1 MSARQV
7 YAAVALC
14 AAIAHV
20 GALWNGFALDDLYIV
35 VTNPLVQSPH
45 GIWRA
50 FGEPYWP
57 GNLTGT
63 LYRPLA
69 IATFAIDR
77 LIGSAAWFHAVN
89 VLWHVGVAIGV
100 TALTRRWAGDRTAL
114 VAGLLFAIHPVHV
127 EAVANVVGRN
137 ELMAATFT
145 LLAVYAALVR
155 DSPGWS
161 AAALVAGIFSKEN
174 AAVTPAL
181 IAWGWMLGVAPLPSR
196 RRLAMYVVIW
206 VALAVAYGAV
216 RWSVLHA
223 YSGFQLAAPV
233 FLDQGPV
240 AMRLTAIS
248 AAVDVARLLVFPL
261 HLRADYSPLERTA
274 ITSVFDARFL
284 LTLAVLTV
292 WAALVWLAWRRG
304 RRLEA
309 YGLGWIAIAF
319 LPVANLLFP
328 TGIFLAERT
337 LYLPSAGFSLAAGA
351 WLTRVG
357 GGAVGQRGLPLVV
370 GMLVVAGAVRTVLR
384 VPAWRDNRSAV
395 LAMIEDAPLSYR
407 TWDYAGW
414 ELVWAGQSERAL
426 QAFLRAGE
434 LYPRD
439 ARIYLAAAHMAYTLE
454 RFAVADSLLA
464 QADRVCDRCVT
475 SYRNQA
481 GAARLRGDSRA
492 ADSLLARADRLARSA
507 P

>member
-1 MSARQV
+1 MPITDRSRHL
-7 YAAVALC
+7 YGAVALC
-14 AAIAHV
+14 AALVHV
-20 GALWNGFALDDLYIV
+20 GVLWNGFALDDLYIV
-35 VTNPLVQSPH
+35 VRNPLVHSPD

-77 LIGSAAWFHAVN
+77 LIGGAAWFHAVN
-89 VLWHVGVAIGV
+89 VLWHVGVTLGV
-100 TALTRRWAGDRTAL
+100 TVLARRWAGDGAAL
-114 VAGLLFAIHPVHV
+114 VAGLLFAVHPVHV
-127 EAVANVVGRN
+127 EAVAAVVGRN
-137 ELMAATFT
+137 ELMAAAFT

-161 AAALVAGIFSKEN
+161 VVALAAGIFSKEN

-181 IAWGWMLGVAPLPSR
+181 IAWGWMVGVAPLPPR
-196 RRLAMYVVIW
+196 RRLATYGATW
-206 VALAVAYGAV
+206 AALAVAYGII
-216 RWSVLHA
+216 RWSVLHPYA
-223 YSGFQLAAPV
+223 GFQLAAPV

-240 AMRLTAIS
+240 GMRLTAIS
-248 AAVDVARLLVFPL
+248 ALLDVARLLVFPL

-274 ITSVFDARFL
+274 VTSVLDARFL
-284 LTLAVLTV
+284 LTLAVLTA

-319 LPVANLLFP
+319 LPVSNLLFP
-328 TGIFLAERT
+328 TGIFVAERT
-337 LYLPSAGFSLAAGA
+337 LYLPSAGLTLAAGA
-351 WLTRVG
+351 LLARLDQRRL
-357 GGAVGQRGLPLVV
+357 AVVLSVLV
-370 GMLVVAGAVRTVLR
+370 LAGAARTILR
-384 VPAWRDNRSAV
+384 VPVWRDNRSAV

-407 TWDYAGW
+407 TWDYVGW
-414 ELVWAGQSERAL
+414 ELVWAGQTGRAL
-426 QAFLRAGE
+426 TAFQRAGE

-439 ARIYLAAAHMAYTLE
+439 ARIYLAAAHMAYALE
-454 RFAVADSLLA
+454 RFAVADSLLDR
-464 QADRVCDRCVT
+464 ADAVCDHCVT

-481 GAARLRGDSRA
+481 SAARLRGDSVA
-492 ADSLLARADRLARSA
+492 VDSLLARAHRLAA
-507 P
+507 DEGP